1 MKTTLLLLTLL
12 FSVNS
17 LACEKIKLAHKN
29 LVAMNFSLQKS
40 FQLTMDGEKKIA
52 LTNIVEVENKQLRHI
67 DERVLFQAPD
77 FKYDEDDKEPFLLAN
92 FDCKDI
98 KIHDDKVVIN
108 FNNDNKHYEIEYLYQ
123 AKKQLL
129 IPVKAIISGK
139 VSLFFATWL
148 IKSTAN
154 YSHFISK

>member
-1 MKTTLLLLTLL
+1 MD
-12 FSVNS
+12 
-17 LACEKIKLAHKN
+17 
-29 LVAMNFSLQKS
+29 FSLQKS

-52 LTNIVEVENKQLRHI
+52 LTNIVEVKNKRLSHL
-67 DERVLFQAPD
+67 DEKVLFQAKS
-77 FKYDEDDKEPFLLAN
+77 FKYDEDDSEPFLLAK
-92 FDCKDI
+92 FACKDI
-98 KIHDDKVVIN
+98 KVQDDKVVIN

-154 YSHFISK
+154 YSHFTSK